1 MKARANL
8 AAGLVTPAI
17 AAGACVE
24 FLHVPYRGGSEA
36 PPAVLAGAVD
46 GVCDVPAFGE
56 VPAIA
61 RFDIRSWNMITLPAG
76 TAGGERARLFAAL
89 TLIGRDEGS
98 GAALHPLS
106 YDAVVSDTPEAAQRF
121 INEEAPRWR
130 ELIRPSG
137 TRAQ

>member
-1 MKARANL
+1 MKPRAIL

-17 AAGACVE
+17 ESGACVE

-36 PPAVLAGAVD
+36 SPALPTGEVD
-46 GVCDVPAFGE
+46 DVCDVPAFGE

-61 RFDIRSWNMITLPAG
+61 RFDISGRNMIMLPAG

-89 TLIGRDEGS
+89 TPIGRDEGS

-106 YDAVVSDTPEAAQRF
+106 YAAVVSDTPEAARRF
-121 INEEAPRWR
+121 TNEEAPRWR
-130 ELIRPSG
+130 ELVRLSG
-137 TRAQ
+137 TPGQ